1 MSHVEATGSDHKKTT
16 GMFLRDVISVYTYII
31 YMYSYYST
39 YLVENDLE
47 RKNSDKRLL
56 RNLSTRAGGD
66 ITRFSLSEAIRTQ
79 SL

>member
-1 MSHVEATGSDHKKTT
+1 MSHVEGIGSDHKKTT
-16 GMFLRDVISVYTYII
+16 GMFLRDVISVYTFII

-56 RNLSTRAGGD
+56 RNLSNRPGGD

>member
-1 MSHVEATGSDHKKTT
+1 
-16 GMFLRDVISVYTYII
+16 MFLHDVIYVYTHMI

-39 YLVENDLE
+39 YLVENELE

-56 RNLSTRAGGD
+56 RDFSNRSGGD
-66 ITRFSLSEAIRTQ
+66 ITRFSLGEAIRTQ